1 MEFKKKAEDEGC
13 AKSGIKQSTIEADL
27 TKLEVY
33 MIEYDA
39 EKGECLS
46 ADETLKKARKYVGQ
60 SKYNVFVNN
69 DEHFAIYCKTGKAA
83 KLFILDPKEF
93 NTKNIL
99 GKSLSSKIVSSLAQQ
114 TGQIVLVSTAK
125 SIATRFPRAAISAAL
140 PVAAEAAGTFIGVG
154 VEGATMVRLRNH
166 FSISN
171 AIFLHPKQLHSIISG
186 LRHLQEAKR
195 EQGRQTE

>member
-1 MEFKKKAEDEGC
+1 ME
-13 AKSGIKQSTIEADL
+13 
-27 TKLEVY
+27 KLEIY
-33 MIEYDA
+33 KIEYDA
-39 EKGECLS
+39 AKNECLS
-46 ADETLKKARKYVGQ
+46 AEDTLQKARKYIGQ
-60 SKYNVFVNN
+60 PKYNVFVNN

-83 KLFILDPKEF
+83 KLFILNPNEF

-154 VEGATMVRLRNH
+154 VEGATMVR
-166 FSISN
+166 
-171 AIFLHPKQLHSIISG
+171 IFILSFG
-186 LRHLQEAKR
+186 
-195 EQGRQTE
+195 